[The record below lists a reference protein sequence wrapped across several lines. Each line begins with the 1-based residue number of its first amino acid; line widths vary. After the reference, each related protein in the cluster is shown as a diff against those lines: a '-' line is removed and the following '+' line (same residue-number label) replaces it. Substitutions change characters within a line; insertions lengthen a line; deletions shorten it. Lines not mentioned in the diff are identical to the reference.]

1 MSGMYQDISDSI
13 VEAVREGVEGRDIA
27 VAFSGGL
34 DSGLV
39 SAIARKY
46 ANSVRLYT
54 CGTTNAYD
62 VVMARDL
69 SVRLGLPWV
78 HVAVSKGMLEERIRE
93 MISNTGITDPF
104 TISYELPLYCVCRE
118 STEEV
123 MLTGQGADEYFMG
136 CAKFVGQTDEDYITL
151 RDAGVERLLEISVPA
166 ERTIAAHFGKGLVY
180 PYLDDRV
187 TAGVAALDPEKLRPT
202 DMDSR
207 KAVLKQ
213 IAIDLG
219 HPYLASR
226 KKKSSQYGSG
236 VTDLIRALARE
247 HGMMFNEYVAS
258 LTDMVHGRP
267 RNARGSVINA
277 RIDSI
282 LKVEAERIIQE
293 NGMTVSE
300 AVDSFY
306 RRIVREGG
314 LDWIKG
320 DE

>member
-1 MSGMYQDISDSI
+1 MYQGISDSI
-13 VEAVREGVEGRDIA
+13 VEAVREGVEGKDIA

-69 SVRLGLPWV
+69 SVRLDLPWI

-118 STEEV
+118 SAEDV

-258 LTDMVHGRP
+258 LTDMVHGRL

-293 NGMTVSE
+293 NGMTVSD
-300 AVDSFY
+300 AVDLFY